1 MTRHTRQGCRAMSAV
16 PFFRPAARLCIYCI
30 CCVLCVVLVGC
41 AGMTGNGGGNAAGP
55 TPSPTQ
61 PAAVPTSTPR
71 PADGGAVVGTTTP
84 TPWVPPTALVGT
96 PIPGAQATLTA
107 APRLRTA
114 PLTIINSSGEQVHM
128 TVEIADTPEARE
140 LGLMHRSSMPPDAGM
155 LFDFG
160 QDTTSGFWMYN
171 TILPLSIAFITAD
184 GTILAIRD
192 MQPLD
197 TTVIEAPAPY
207 RYALEANQG
216 FFAAH
221 NITPGDRAILP

>member
-1 MTRHTRQGCRAMSAV
+1 MNAV

-30 CCVLCVVLVGC
+30 CCAVCVVLTGC
-41 AGMTGNGGGNAAGP
+41 AGMSGNGGGGTGGTA
-55 TPSPTQ
+55 PSPAQ
-61 PAAVPTSTPR
+61 PTAVPTAVPTTTPR
-71 PADGGAVVGTTTP
+71 PADGGGTRTP

-140 LGLMHRSSMPPDAGM
+140 LGLMHRSGMPPDAGM

-221 NITPGDRAILP
+221 NIMPGDRAILP